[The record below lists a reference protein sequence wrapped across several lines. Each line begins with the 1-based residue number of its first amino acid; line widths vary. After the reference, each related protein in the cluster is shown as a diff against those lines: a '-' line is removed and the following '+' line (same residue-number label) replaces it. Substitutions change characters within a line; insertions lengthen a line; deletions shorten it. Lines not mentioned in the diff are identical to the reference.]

1 MNKPSKQNAAKKKTR
16 AGSLAQAVENILAAP
31 NIEAKDLEK
40 LKTEYLA
47 LNREEKPV
55 FFSLLLE
62 IAEVR
67 PDEVRPLIQEAGKT
81 GHDLVTWR
89 KTLIKLREKIAS
101 PRARLFRRF
110 LGLPG
115 GLKFLLDLRADIL
128 SAQRQGGPDLGPLDN
143 DLVQLFES
151 WFEDGF
157 LVLKEI
163 TLDSPFRQIE
173 ILKNRDLVHPMVT
186 VEEMGRR
193 LGRDRRCFALYHHAM
208 PEEPVVFIEAAL
220 AKGIVRSIHEI
231 IRPKDEEEE
240 FEESRLD
247 TAVFYSI
254 NNTQNGLAGLGLG
267 TMLIFQVVK
276 HLKKTDPYLKNFC
289 TLSPMP
295 GFWRRYLRPMLEGKS
310 EGFTMNVQELEKLF
324 DKRTQGLLVEEY
336 VSRGGDPQAG
346 LAKVLLGVF
355 SEAKWSEN
363 KTLVNSLAKPLSR
376 LGYIYLAE
384 EKNRAG
390 QPLDPVANFHLS
402 NGAGLYPANV
412 NFGANWSAMGV
423 ERSLSLMVNYIYS
436 QGWLTQIQTSMSRL
450 GELLPELS
458 WPKGFKNLY
467 KGDAAAGQISGS

>member
-1 MNKPSKQNAAKKKTR
+1 MSALSKQNPAKRKNRAA
-16 AGSLAQAVENILAAP
+16 SLAQAVKSILADST
-31 NIEAKDLEK
+31 IETKDLER
-40 LKTEYLA
+40 LKTDYLA
-47 LNREEKPV
+47 LNREEKSL
-55 FFSLLLE
+55 FFPLLLE

-67 PDEVRPLIQEAGKT
+67 PEEAMPLIQEAAKAGQ
-81 GHDLVTWR
+81 DLTAWR
-89 KTLIKLREKIAS
+89 RTLIKLRDGIAS
-101 PRARLFRRF
+101 PRVRLFRRF

-128 SAQRQGGPDLGPLDN
+128 AAQRQGGPDLGPLDN
-143 DLVQLFES
+143 DLVELFES

-173 ILKNRDLVHPMVT
+173 ILKDRDLVHPMVS

-193 LGRDRRCFALYHHAM
+193 LGRDRRCFALYHYAM

-220 AKGIVRSIHEI
+220 TKGLVRSIHEI
-231 IRPKDEEEE
+231 IRPKDEAEAP
-240 FEESRLD
+240 EESRPD

-267 TMLIFQVVK
+267 AMLIFQVVR
-276 HLKKTDPYLKNFC
+276 HLKKTEPYLKNFC

-295 GFWRRYLRPMLEGKS
+295 GFWRRYLRPILEGKA
-310 EGFTMNVQELEKLF
+310 EGFKMNVQELEKLF
-324 DKRTQGLLVEEY
+324 DKRTQSLLVEEY
-336 VSRGGDPQAG
+336 VARGGDPQDD

-355 SEAKWSEN
+355 SDTKWAEN
-363 KTLVNSLAKPLSR
+363 KALVNSLSKPLSR

-402 NGAGLYPANV
+402 NGAALYPANV
-412 NFGANWSAMGV
+412 NFGANWSPMGL

-436 QGWLTQIQTSMSRL
+436 QSWLTQIQSSMSRL
-450 GELLPELS
+450 GGLLPELA
-458 WPKGFKNLY
+458 WPKGFRNLS
-467 KGDAAAGQISGS
+467 KGEVAGQISGS